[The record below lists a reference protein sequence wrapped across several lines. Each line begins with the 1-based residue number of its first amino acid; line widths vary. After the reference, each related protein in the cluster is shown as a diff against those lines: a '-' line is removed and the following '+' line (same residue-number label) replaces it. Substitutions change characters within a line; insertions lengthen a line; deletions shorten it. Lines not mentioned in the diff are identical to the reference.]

1 MRVHSHVP
9 EELQFHLQISLNN
22 YSSHPSKVVKNTPA
36 NAGDVRDEGSV
47 PGSGRSPEGGH
58 GSPLQ
63 YSCLENPWTEESG
76 GLQSMGLHRVRH
88 DWSNLVHSYTHTVI
102 VFKNDYFLKYTVLWF
117 NQLSRP
123 VKLFPVLLEANK
135 QILGTDIHHTVL
147 LRFRKPSRT
156 YGPVENTP

>member
-1 MRVHSHVP
+1 MGYGYIFIVLRTPGFLSGSAIKNLP
-9 EELQFHLQISLNN
+9 PIQELQDIQIPSL
-22 YSSHPSKVVKNTPA
+22 
-36 NAGDVRDEGSV
+36 
-47 PGSGRSPEGGH
+47 GGEDALEE
-58 GSPLQ
+58 SNPVQ
-63 YSCLENPWTEESG
+63 YSFLENPWTEESG